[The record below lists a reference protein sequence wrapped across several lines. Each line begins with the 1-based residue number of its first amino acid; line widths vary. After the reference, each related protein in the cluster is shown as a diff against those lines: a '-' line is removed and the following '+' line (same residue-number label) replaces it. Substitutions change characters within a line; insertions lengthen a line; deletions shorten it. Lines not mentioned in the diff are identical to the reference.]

1 MTAPSEP
8 DKAWPRYRVQFYV
21 FSHERGV
28 TLRYAVTYVRSPK
41 TGEGFVYLPG
51 RGEPDY
57 RLNIGTIMRDG
68 SASAGV
74 HPARDGQWQ
83 HAEASWSA
91 ALNAHLPR
99 EA

>member
-1 MTAPSEP
+1 
-8 DKAWPRYRVQFYV
+8 VGFYV
-21 FSHERGV
+21 FSLERGV
-28 TLRYAVTYVRSPK
+28 TERYAVTYVRDLV

-68 SASAGV
+68 SASPGAQ
-74 HPARDGQWQ
+74 PARDGQWQ
-83 HAEASWSA
+83 HADAGWSA

-99 EA
+99 GL